1 VFRTRSDRVIR
12 TKTDE
17 FVTVLSEQIEEEPTM
32 KREFVPTF
40 SHNLPCGHR
49 DAAALSIVAHYWRV
63 TKSTAINQIITQYVN
78 EHPKLRAVVDR
89 HLPEIEYRS
98 GTLRTV
104 GPVRGGEG
112 LTPPPVP
119 QRPGV
124 PSVYQDLEQ
133 WGGC

>member
-1 VFRTRSDRVIR
+1 
-12 TKTDE
+12 
-17 FVTVLSEQIEEEPTM
+17 M
-32 KREFVPTF
+32 NREFVPTY

-63 TKSTAINQIITQYVN
+63 TKSTAINQIITQYVS
-78 EHPKLRAVVDR
+78 EHPKLRSLVDR

-98 GTLRTV
+98 ATLRTV

-124 PSVYQDLEQ
+124 PSVYQDLDQ